1 MSWIGLFILFFI
13 CAIVIVGTLFGMVVI
28 GLTLRFF
35 IGETVEKVTDR
46 TVKRRKKKND
56 LV

>member
-1 MSWIGLFILFFI
+1 MTLVGLFILFFI
-13 CAIVIVGTLFGMVVI
+13 CAIFVVGILFGVVI
-28 GLTLRFF
+28 IGLALIFF
-35 IGETVEKVTDR
+35 ISEILKKATDR